1 MSSSPRVRVARKPAV
16 RKKQPF
22 ALHRAL
28 PSFFRPGAMDLVLF
42 SRQLA
47 VFLRA
52 GVPLVPAVEALAEQS
67 SNPSLRDTLYLVRDD
82 LISGHTISGALGE
95 RPEAFP
101 RIYVDMVRAGEATGR
116 LETVLTQVADQMERS
131 ASARRRLMAALLYPA
146 LVILLAML
154 MVVVMVVFVLPSM
167 AGLFR
172 EFDTE
177 LPLPTQVVLA
187 IASFA
192 RDYGIA
198 SIVGLIALAALG
210 FLFSR
215 TRPGGRFFD
224 RVGLAL
230 PVIGGI
236 ARDAIVERTTRTLGT
251 LLAAGVPLVQAV
263 ELVRDTTGNSVYR
276 AHLDRVRTHLLQGE
290 GFGEHFAAGG
300 LFPPLVR
307 QMARVGE
314 RTGTL
319 DQFMREAAD
328 YYTQEL
334 ELRLET
340 ALQLLEPAL
349 TVVVAV
355 MVGFVA
361 LSVIMPIYTLIGNI
375 R

>member
-1 MSSSPRVRVARKPAV
+1 MSSSPRTRVARKAPV
-16 RKKQPF
+16 KKKEPF

-28 PSFFRPGAMDLVLF
+28 PSFFKPSAMDLVLF

-52 GVPLVPAVEALAEQS
+52 GVPLVPAVEALGEQA
-67 SNPSLRDTLYLVRDD
+67 SNPTLRDALFLVRDD
-82 LISGHTISGALGE
+82 LIGGDPISTALGS
-95 RPEAFP
+95 RPGVFP
-101 RIYVDMVRAGEATGR
+101 RLYVDMVRAGEATGR
-116 LETVLTQVADQMERS
+116 LDTVLTQVADQMERG

-177 LPLPTQVVLA
+177 LPLPTQIVLGVA
-187 IASFA
+187 AYA
-192 RDYGIA
+192 RDWGIA
-198 SIVGLIALAALG
+198 SIIGFIA
-210 FLFSR
+210 FVVFCFIYSR
-215 TRPGGRFFD
+215 TPRGRRFFD

-230 PVIGGI
+230 PVIGSI

-251 LLAAGVPLVQAV
+251 LLSAGVPLVQAV
-263 ELVRDTTGNSVYR
+263 ELVRDTTGNFVYR
-276 AHLDRVRTHLLQGE
+276 RHLDHVRTQMLQGE
-290 GFGEHFAAGG
+290 GFAEPFASTN

-334 ELRLET
+334 ELKLET
-340 ALQLLEPAL
+340 
-349 TVVVAV
+349 
-355 MVGFVA
+355 
-361 LSVIMPIYTLIGNI
+361 
-375 R
+375 